1 MLEESIK
8 SIKSFTPKAVL
19 NLYIVYEINSWFQYA
34 SVDFALGKFLYRAV
48 NANSE
53 KCFYSW
59 YSVEFDVCGFFQ
71 YLMVVGLVKV

>member
-8 SIKSFTPKAVL
+8 SIKSFTPKVVL
-19 NLYIVYEINSWFQYA
+19 SLYIVYEINLWLQYA
-34 SVDFALGKFLYRAV
+34 GVDFALEKFLFRAV

-53 KCFYSW
+53 KYFYSW
-59 YSVEFDVCGFFQ
+59 YGIEFHVCGFFQ